1 MKLKLEFG
9 DEVEDYLKGDELF
22 TVITFKTP
30 YGPTETM
37 ARFVEL
43 IEGLGWKVEF
53 KANWWTA
60 DIPYG
65 IIRIDAFRDGREKII
80 LGKWLLGRECT
91 LLGIENMPL
100 EKGKEE
106 FYKMIDSITSTL
118 IHDPAIRTM
127 REQY

>member
-1 MKLKLEFG
+1 MEFKDEIAKNLEKEG
-9 DEVEDYLKGDELF
+9 LW

-30 YGPTETM
+30 HGPGETM
-37 ARFVEL
+37 KEL
-43 IEGLGWKVEF
+43 SRAIEEAGWRITF

-65 IIRIDAFRDGREKII
+65 LIRIDAVKDGREKIV
-80 LGKWLLGRECT
+80 LGKWVLGREMA
-91 LLGIENMPL
+91 LIKIENMDL

-106 FYKMIDSITSTL
+106 FFRMVDSITSTL
-118 IHDPAIRTM
+118 IHDPVIRTM

>member
-1 MKLKLEFG
+1 M
-9 DEVEDYLKGDELF
+9 
-22 TVITFKTP
+22 
-30 YGPTETM
+30 
-37 ARFVEL
+37 
-43 IEGLGWKVEF
+43 EF

-65 IIRIDAFRDGREKII
+65 IIRIDAFRDGQEKII